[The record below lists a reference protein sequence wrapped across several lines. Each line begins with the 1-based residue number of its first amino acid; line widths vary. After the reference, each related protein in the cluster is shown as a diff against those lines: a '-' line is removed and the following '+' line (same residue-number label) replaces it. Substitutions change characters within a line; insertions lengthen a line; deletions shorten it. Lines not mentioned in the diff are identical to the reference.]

1 MNTNYLFPHRYKKWG
16 WMVLIP
22 AAILG
27 FLTVLNDYS
36 PAFLDLP
43 VFAIAV
49 DEIFG
54 ERKYFGFIDNNI
66 LNEILGV
73 LIILSGL
80 VVAFSKE
87 KLEDELISSIRL
99 KSLVWATY
107 VNYGVLLLA
116 FIFVYDLSFLWIM
129 IVNMFTI
136 LAFFIIRFNWQLRK
150 LHNTVSNEE

>member
-27 FLTVLNDYS
+27 FLTVFNDYS

-129 IVNMFTI
+129 IFNMFTI
-136 LAFFIIRFNWQLRK
+136 LAFFIIRFNWQLYK